1 MSKYFYGN
9 LDRSFKIS
17 LKNSNEL
24 WRYELNIDQTSM
36 KWKISTKW
44 NAQGI
49 ISIRTFACKFFYKL
63 LTKITIFFVSLR
75 VSVFRKATDLKH
87 ATLPKMSPFS
97 NFQEILIK
105 FQNIYVA
112 LGGWIRIQTLICLF
126 GSFFA
131 MIKPFFPQFYFQFSH
146 NPIE

>member
-1 MSKYFYGN
+1 M
-9 LDRSFKIS
+9 
-17 LKNSNEL
+17 
-24 WRYELNIDQTSM
+24 
-36 KWKISTKW
+36 KW

-112 LGGWIRIQTLICLF
+112 LGGWIRIQTLNCLF

-131 MIKPFFPQFYFQFSH
+131 MIKPFFPPFYFQFSH
-146 NPIE
+146 NPIEQKLALHFEQYLYTYIYIIFTGKKILQMTCKQNLHSFLTL